1 MVHVYPT
8 LITGGGV
15 GTEDV
20 LLGTDG
26 LETGQQSS
34 YMSVSDRLASILGAR
49 LLTGNRKARDCLLVV
64 ELEAKTLGVGA
75 QDLNVSQL
83 EVHPVL
89 AVEDLGAVLGLGNRA
104 VAVAVD
110 TSSET
115 GEADTNIDG
124 GQVGLLG
131 SGLRRVFAEALIK

>member
-1 MVHVYPT
+1 
-8 LITGGGV
+8 
-15 GTEDV
+15 
-20 LLGTDG
+20 
-26 LETGQQSS
+26 
-34 YMSVSDRLASILGAR
+34 MSVSDRLATILGAR
-49 LLTGNRKARDCLLVV
+49 LPTGNRKTRDSLLII
-64 ELEAKTLGVGA
+64 EFEAETLGVGA

-89 AVEDLGAVLGLGNRA
+89 AVEDLGAFLGLGNRA
-104 VAVAVD
+104 IAVAVE
-110 TSSET
+110 TSTET

>member
-1 MVHVYPT
+1 MP
-8 LITGGGV
+8 
-15 GTEDV
+15 
-20 LLGTDG
+20 
-26 LETGQQSS
+26 
-34 YMSVSDRLASILGAR
+34 VSDRLASILGVR
-49 LLTGNRKARDCLLVV
+49 LLTGNRKTRDCLLIVV
-64 ELEAKTLGVGA
+64 LEAKTLGVGA

-83 EVHPVL
+83 EVHPAL
-89 AVEDLGAVLGLGNRA
+89 AVEDLGAVLGLDNRA

-110 TSSET
+110 TSTET